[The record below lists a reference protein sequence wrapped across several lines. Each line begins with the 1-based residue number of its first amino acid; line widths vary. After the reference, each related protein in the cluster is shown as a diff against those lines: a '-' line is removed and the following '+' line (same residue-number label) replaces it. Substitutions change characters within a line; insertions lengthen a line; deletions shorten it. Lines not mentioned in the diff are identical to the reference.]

1 MRAGGA
7 VKTASL
13 ERDAAVQTCARLA
26 QVVVQLD
33 TLDVAKG
40 NAQMTKPGK
49 IRKMAKKAAKKAA
62 KKGKKLDVKVDRS
75 DIPLGPAFST

>member
-1 MRAGGA
+1 
-7 VKTASL
+7 
-13 ERDAAVQTCARLA
+13 
-26 QVVVQLD
+26 
-33 TLDVAKG
+33 
-40 NAQMTKPGK
+40 MTKPGK